1 MKKIG
6 IIQNGSADSRKL
18 APLLAHK
25 LRSAGF
31 EPLLDS
37 VAGTELVVCIGGDGS
52 FLHTL
57 RRYDFPDVPF
67 AGFNTGHLGF
77 FQELGEEDIDFF
89 VEKYTCGDYT
99 SQPYR
104 TVEAVITH
112 KGGSLFVR
120 GLNEIV
126 VRGDGA
132 RLCHLRIMIGD
143 SFIEN
148 FSGDGVV
155 VSTPAGST
163 AYNYALGGSIVD
175 PRLSVLQLSPI
186 APVNSAAYRSF
197 TSGILLPPD
206 LGVGLYPVADMRNRD
221 RETLVSVDGEA
232 LSLTGI
238 QSVSAILSEKAVTL
252 LRFKDYSFWNTVKEK
267 LL

>member
-6 IIQNGSADSRKL
+6 IIQYENGDSQRL
-18 APLLAHK
+18 AALLAER
-25 LRSAGF
+25 LRAAGY
-31 EPLLDS
+31 EPLPDR
-37 VAGTELVVCIGGDGS
+37 VDGAELVVCIGGDGS

-57 RRYDFPDVPF
+57 RRFDFPDVPF

-77 FQELGEEDIDFF
+77 FQELGEEDIDYFIK
-89 VEKYTCGDYT
+89 KYESGDYT
-99 SQPYR
+99 SQAYR
-104 TVEAVITH
+104 TVEAVIEH
-112 KGGSLFVR
+112 EGGSLPVR

-126 VRGDGA
+126 VRGSGA
-132 RLCHLRIMIGD
+132 RLCHLKITIGD

-175 PRLSVLQLSPI
+175 PRLSLLQLSPI

-206 LGVGLYPVADMRNRD
+206 LGVGLYPVSDMRNRD
-221 RETLVSVDGEA
+221 RETFVSVDGET
-232 LSLTGI
+232 LPLQGI
-238 QSVSAILSEKAVTL
+238 HSVSVILSEKAVTL